1 MTVDELVR
9 ASGARLREAGVDTPE
24 HDAKLLLA
32 AAAGCELRDVDKAM
46 LMGDDTAALPSSIGP
61 GASAAAA
68 DDTAGTS
75 VDPSSDDADAS
86 ESAIIARF
94 DVMIARRARR
104 EPLQHI
110 TGHAP
115 FRYLDLLVG
124 PGVFVPRPETETVV
138 QAGLDWITEHG
149 LYGPRVVDLCAGSGA
164 IGLAVVTEVPGA
176 QVWAVERSP
185 EAYAWTE
192 RNRDRVASANPSA
205 GCNYQ
210 LELGDATSRFVLPQL
225 DGTIDLV
232 ITNPPYVPLSQIP
245 QQPEARDHDPDMALY
260 GGSADGL
267 DIPERIV
274 DRAAALLRSG
284 GALVMEH
291 DVTQGDALVTY
302 ALAHGF
308 STARTGRDW
317 TGRERYLVAER

>member
-9 ASGARLREAGVDTPE
+9 SSGARLREVGVDTPE

-260 GGSADGL
+260 GGAADGL

-274 DRAAALLRSG
+274 DRAAALLRAG

-291 DVTQGDALVTY
+291 DVTQGDAL
-302 ALAHGF
+302 A
-308 STARTGRDW
+308 
-317 TGRERYLVAER
+317 

>member
-1 MTVDELVR
+1 MGTVIETIR
-9 ASGARLREAGVDTPE
+9 SAAARLREAGVDTPD

-46 LMGDDTAALPSSIGP
+46 LMGDDVAALPSGP
-61 GASAAAA
+61 SVADA
-68 DDTAGTS
+68 DDA
-75 VDPSSDDADAS
+75 ADAS
-86 ESAIIARF
+86 ASAVVARF
-94 DVMIARRARR
+94 DAMIARRATR

-164 IGLAVVTEVPGA
+164 IGLAVVTEAPGA

-192 RNRDRVASANPSA
+192 RNRDRVAAANPSA

-210 LELGDATSRFVLPQL
+210 LELGDATSQFVLPQL
-225 DGTIDLV
+225 DGTIDIV
-232 ITNPPYVPLSQIP
+232 ITNPPYVPLAQIP
-245 QQPEARDHDPDMALY
+245 EQPEARDHDPDMALY
-260 GGSADGL
+260 GGSPDGL
-267 DIPERIV
+267 EIPERIV
-274 DRAAALLRSG
+274 GRAAALLRAG

-291 DVTQGDALVTY
+291 DVSQGDALVAY

-308 STARTGRDW
+308 SVARTGRDW
-317 TGRERYLVAER
+317 TGRERYLFAEK